1 MAELYKKILSNE
13 EKLNEITKIAFDN
26 VNLNNTGE
34 IDKSQLEAM
43 MNQVYTD
50 ISHELPTQKE
60 VDEVFNYLDSKKKG
74 SISLDDFKVLVTDVI
89 KSLVEELS

>member
-1 MAELYKKILSNE
+1 MAELYKQILANE

-26 VNLNNTGE
+26 VNSNNSGE

-43 MNQVYTD
+43 MNQVFSD
-50 ISHELPTQKE
+50 ISHELPSQKDI
-60 VDEVFNYLDSKKKG
+60 DEVFDYLDSKKKG
-74 SISLDDFKVLVTDVI
+74 SISLEDFKVLVIDVL